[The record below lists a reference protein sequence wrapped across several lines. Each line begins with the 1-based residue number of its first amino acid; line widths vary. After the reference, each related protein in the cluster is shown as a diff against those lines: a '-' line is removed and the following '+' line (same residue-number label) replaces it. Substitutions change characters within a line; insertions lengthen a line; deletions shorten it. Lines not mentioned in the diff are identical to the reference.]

1 MSELAD
7 GKLRLDRP
15 APHVARL
22 TIDNPAKR
30 NALDHA
36 ILDGIAATAREL
48 DDARC
53 LLLTAEGPVFSAGY
67 DIGGLPR
74 DEFAHKAESLVAHP
88 FHAAIAALE
97 AFPYPAVA
105 ALNGHAIGGGLELA
119 LTCDLRL
126 AATGAKLGMPPAR
139 LGLVYSHTGLR
150 KFIDAIGVTRTREL
164 FFTGRNVSTA
174 TALEWGMV
182 NEIVAPEKLAERA
195 VEFAAEI
202 AANAPLSLT
211 GNKRVIGGAAGRGGP
226 ARPRG
231 RGGARGAARGLLP
244 QRGLL
249 RRSARVR
256 REAGSGMAGTVRAA
270 PGGDRRARA
279 ARLPAAQA
287 EGRLRDG
294 VQLPPEGF
302 DFVTWDPVL
311 KQTPN
316 RGWRRWGTRK
326 LVDTTF
332 LVLRE
337 FRDAN
342 PDAPRILV
350 GDLSRPR
357 GGFFGARYGGLGHQT
372 HQSGLDVD
380 IYYPRRDGLERAA
393 RRARPG
399 RPGARAGA
407 RRPLR
412 AGGRD
417 EGLRRPERAPERPP
431 WSRHAARL
439 PRRSPARQALA
450 APREPAGSGVGDPG
464 ESPREEP
471 FSCRASPYC
480 C

>member
-88 FHAAIAALE
+88 FHDAIAALE

-126 AATGAKLGMPPAR
+126 AAAGAKLGMPPAR

-150 KFIDAIGVTRTREL
+150 KFIDAIGVPRTREL

-211 GNKRVIGGAAGRGGP
+211 GNKRVIGE
-226 ARPRG
+226 
-231 RGGARGAARGLLP
+231 LL
-244 QRGLL
+244 
-249 RRSARVR
+249 A
-256 REAGSGMAGTVRAA
+256 
-270 PGGDRRARA
+270 
-279 ARLPAAQA
+279 A
-287 EGRLRDG
+287 EGRL
-294 VQLPPEGF
+294 
-302 DFVTWDPVL
+302 DPDVEAE
-311 KQTPN
+311 
-316 RGWRRWGTRK
+316 
-326 LVDTTF
+326 LVA
-332 LVLRE
+332 LRE
-337 FRDAN
+337 ACFRSEDFYEG
-342 PDAPRILV
+342 V
-350 GDLSRPR
+350 
-357 GGFFGARYGGLGHQT
+357 
-372 HQSGLDVD
+372 
-380 IYYPRRDGLERAA
+380 RAFA
-393 RRARPG
+393 
-399 RPGARAGA
+399 
-407 RRPLR
+407 
-412 AGGRD
+412 
-417 EGLRRPERAPERPP
+417 EKRAPEWRG
-431 WSRHAARL
+431 R
-439 PRRSPARQALA
+439 
-450 APREPAGSGVGDPG
+450 
-464 ESPREEP
+464 
-471 FSCRASPYC
+471 
-480 C
+480 